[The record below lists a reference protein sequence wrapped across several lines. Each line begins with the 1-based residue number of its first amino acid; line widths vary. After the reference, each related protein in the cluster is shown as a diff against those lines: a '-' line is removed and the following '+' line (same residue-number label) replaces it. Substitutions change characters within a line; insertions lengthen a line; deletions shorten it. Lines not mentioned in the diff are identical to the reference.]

1 MKKAFLLVASLLT
14 LFTGLQAQTDS
25 TKKAILPAV
34 KKDHWY
40 DKLSIRGYSQ
50 FRYNRLGE
58 TNSDLKFDNDK
69 SVGDKGGFLFRRAR
83 IILSGDVNPHVFVY
97 FQIDM
102 ASSPSSTALHYG
114 QIRDLYADIY
124 VDTGKVF
131 RFRVGQSKVPFGYE
145 NMQSSQNRLPIDR
158 SESLNTAVPSERDM
172 CALFYWTPKVAQ
184 QRFEYMGKNG
194 LKHSNNYGVFGF
206 GVYNGQAL
214 GKPEANNNMHV
225 VSRLT
230 WPFQFG
236 KQIVEVGIQ
245 GYTGFYTVESSQISS
260 GVKTNGTKTYNDKRV
275 AASFA
280 LAPQPF
286 GLLAEYNIGESPM
299 YLQENDSIA
308 SAELKG
314 GFITACYMFKLDN
327 KMKSVITPFARAQYY
342 SGGFKSVTDAKSLKL
357 NEYEGGVEYQVNKNL
372 ELTACYV
379 YSIRNTSS
387 KGSEFNNQDGR
398 LVRLQLQINY

>member
-1 MKKAFLLVASLLT
+1 MKNAIFLLAALVFTTISLN
-14 LFTGLQAQTDS
+14 AQTDS
-25 TKKAILPAV
+25 TKKVVAPVV

-58 TNSDLKFDNDK
+58 TNPDLKFDNDR

-124 VDTGKVF
+124 V
-131 RFRVGQSKVPFGYE
+131 GQSKVPFGYE

-158 SESLNTAVPSERDM
+158 SEALNTAVPSERDM

-184 QRFEYMGKNG
+184 QRFEFMSKNG
-194 LKHSNNYGVFGF
+194 LKHSNNYGVFGI

-214 GKPEANNNMHV
+214 GKPEANNNMHA

-236 KQIVEVGIQ
+236 KQIIEVGVQ
-245 GYTGFYTVESSQISS
+245 GYTGFYTMESSQIAS
-260 GVKTNGTKTYNDKRV
+260 GTKTNPTKTYNDKR
-275 AASFA
+275 AAATLA

-286 GLLAEYNIGESPM
+286 GILAEYNIGESPM
-299 YLQENDSIA
+299 YLLENDSIA

-314 GFITACYMFKLDN
+314 GFVTLCYMWKMEN
-327 KMKSVITPFARAQYY
+327 KMKSIITPFARAQYY
-342 SGGFKSVTDAKSLKL
+342 SGGFKSATDAKSIKM
-357 NEYEGGVEYQVNKNL
+357 NEYEGGVEYQINKNL
-372 ELTACYV
+372 EITACYV
-379 YSIRNTSS
+379 YSIRNTSA
-387 KGSEFNNQDGR
+387 KGSEFNDQSGR